1 MRLLPRILVDDED
14 SEDADEL
21 RTDKDPLGRRNAL
34 AAPDAS
40 TQALPWWA
48 IAAAWAVA
56 LVPRFYALFFL
67 TDPEN
72 PGDGWHGDVFH
83 HWQIGYLT
91 KEIGL
96 WDPNGPR
103 LWDLKGLDYFWGL
116 IHPLLLVVLFYVTG
130 SVDIVIPRLVSV
142 FFGALTAVLVF
153 SLCRRYWGLGVAI
166 AAGLFAALLPTSVF
180 IDATGFLEPMGIALV
195 LLGIWLWP
203 KRGLWT
209 GIAWALAAMARAEA
223 WIFSLGM
230 LVATYFRR
238 AHERER
244 LLATFVW
251 LALILVYMKLLLDR
265 TGNPIY
271 PVYWNLLA
279 NIFGKWEFATV
290 LTPDQLGA
298 RPYLVALMV
307 TGLAGLAWSLW
318 KRPPSYM
325 FLSFGFGY
333 LAYTGLSLGLTAYLK
348 SWESWFWQERFFLFP
363 YEFAGVLLS
372 VGLLWAVPR
381 RWGRRL
387 VPGGWAVAIIVFA
400 AAQLEW
406 APILNLYDAT
416 RVTWSQ
422 SRGAA
427 SQLMS
432 VYNQPAY
439 RGRVLNIPPDKPAML
454 YAMVEYHGLE
464 GRNVVGQLYDPFY
477 YFGTFAYAQHPDVT
491 ATLMQCWFTS
501 TRTALWA
508 VDPTKPQYAQV
519 IADHPEWFTNVGS
532 VDAYGWAL
540 EDVHVP
546 AASAADC
553 ASANRVASG

>member
-1 MRLLPRILVDDED
+1 LKLLPRILADDED
-14 SEDADEL
+14 DEEPLTGAGEPADEAAL
-21 RTDKDPLGRRNAL
+21 DAADRMVSPLPWRWL
-34 AAPDAS
+34 AAV
-40 TQALPWWA
+40 
-48 IAAAWAVA
+48 WAVA
-56 LVPRFYALFFL
+56 LLPRLFALFFL

-72 PGDGWHGDVFH
+72 PGDGWHGDVYH
-83 HWQIGYLT
+83 HWQIAYLT

-96 WDPNGPR
+96 WDPSGPR

-116 IHPLLLVVLFYVTG
+116 VHPALLVALFYVTG
-130 SVDIVIPRLVSV
+130 SIDVVIPRLASV
-142 FFGALTAVLVF
+142 FFGALTVVLVF

-209 GIAWALAAMARAEA
+209 GVAWALASMARAEA

-238 AHERER
+238 AHRQQR
-244 LLATFVW
+244 LLATVAW
-251 LALILVYMKLLLDR
+251 IVLILAYMKLLLDR

-279 NIFGKWEFATV
+279 NIFGKWEFAAG
-290 LTPDQLGA
+290 LTPEQMAA
-298 RPYLVALMV
+298 RPYLIALMV
-307 TGLAGLAWSLW
+307 VGLTGLGLTLW

-363 YEFAGVLLS
+363 YEFAGVLLT
-372 VGLLWAVPR
+372 VALLWAAPR
-381 RWGRRL
+381 RLGRRVL
-387 VPGGWAVAIIVFA
+387 PAAWAAIILVLG

-406 APILNLYDAT
+406 APINDLYGAT
-416 RVTWSQ
+416 RVTWTESQ
-422 SRGAA
+422 GAA
-427 SQLMS
+427 FQLMN
-432 VYNQPAY
+432 VYNQAAY
-439 RGRVLNIPPDKPAML
+439 RGSVLNIPPDKPAMF
-454 YAMVEYHGLE
+454 YAMVEYHGLQ

-477 YFGTFAYAQHPDVT
+477 YFPGFSYADHRDVGG
-491 ATLMQCWFTS
+491 ALMQCWLAS
-501 TRTALWA
+501 THTRLWA
-508 VDPTKPQYAQV
+508 IDPAKSQYVQV
-519 IADHPEWFTNVGS
+519 VADHPEWFSQVGS
-532 VDAYGWAL
+532 VNTYGWSL
-540 EDVHVP
+540 QDVHLP
-546 AASAADC
+546 APSKADC
-553 ASANRVASG
+553 AAADRAAAG

>member
-1 MRLLPRILVDDED
+1 LRLLPRILADDED
-14 SEDADEL
+14 EEEPWAGAGEP
-21 RTDKDPLGRRNAL
+21 TDQARLNATEAMASPLPWAAL
-34 AAPDAS
+34 AAV
-40 TQALPWWA
+40 
-48 IAAAWAVA
+48 WAVA
-56 LVPRFYALFFL
+56 LAPRLLALFFL

-83 HWQIGYLT
+83 HWQIAYLT

-116 IHPLLLVVLFYVTG
+116 IHPALLVALFYVTG

-142 FFGALTAVLVF
+142 FFGALCAVLVF

-180 IDATGFLEPMGIALV
+180 IDSTGFLELMGIALV

-209 GIAWALAAMARAEA
+209 GVAWALASMARAEA

-238 AHERER
+238 AHQHQR
-244 LLATFVW
+244 LLATVAW
-251 LALILVYMKLLLDR
+251 IALILAYMKLLLDR

-279 NIFGKWEFATV
+279 NIFGKWEFATR
-290 LTPDQLGA
+290 LTSGQLAA
-298 RPYLVALMV
+298 RPFLVALMV
-307 TGLAGLAWSLW
+307 IGLAGLGWTLW
-318 KRPPSYM
+318 RRPSSYM

-348 SWESWFWQERFFLFP
+348 SWEWWFWQERFFLFP
-363 YEFAGVLLS
+363 YEFAGVLLA
-372 VGLLWAVPR
+372 VALLWAAPR
-381 RWGRRL
+381 RWGRR
-387 VPGGWAVAIIVFA
+387 VMPAAWAAIIVVLV

-406 APILNLYDAT
+406 APIINLYGAT
-416 RVTWSQ
+416 RITWTQSQ
-422 SRGAA
+422 SAA
-427 SQLMS
+427 SQLMN
-432 VYNQPAY
+432 VYDHAPY
-439 RGRVLNIPPDKPAML
+439 RGSVLNIPPDKPAMF
-454 YAMVEYHGLE
+454 YAMVEYHGLQ

-477 YFGTFAYAQHPDVT
+477 YFPGFSYAEHRD
-491 ATLMQCWFTS
+491 AGGALMQCWLTS
-501 TRTALWA
+501 THTRLWA
-508 VDPTKPQYAQV
+508 VDPARSEYLQV
-519 IADHPEWFTNVGS
+519 IADHPEWFTQVGS
-532 VDAYGWAL
+532 VDAYGWSVQ
-540 EDVHVP
+540 DVHVP
-546 AASAADC
+546 AQSAADC
-553 ASANRVASG
+553 AAAGKAAAG